1 MKLGLARHRSR
12 HGGSPAARRCAA
24 RLLVVGL
31 AASLVVLA
39 VGCGPGPA
47 RAGSGEVELRVTS
60 GFGQRV
66 IYATVRER
74 VSPGETALSLLQSQ
88 RRVETGPGDRSVRS
102 IDGIEADDRLGRRS
116 WSYFVNGLE
125 GDPGAADRRL
135 SPGAAVQW
143 DYRRRDSAPSVPA
156 IVGAYPEPMLSG
168 SEGKRLPVRV
178 ECANDRSRACRDV
191 MRRLGASGVI
201 ASVGPFGDPAG
212 ESTIRVVVAP
222 WSLARRVRAATSLE
236 EGPRGSGVFARF
248 REEGV
253 TLELL
258 DSAGRPARIAPPGTG
273 LVAATALEGQQ
284 RVWLVT
290 GVDEAGVERAAA
302 ALEGQTLRDRYA
314 VAALPDG
321 ALALPLGGAEPR

>member
-1 MKLGLARHRSR
+1 MKLRLARHRSR
-12 HGGSPAARRCAA
+12 HGGSQAARRCAA
-24 RLLVVGL
+24 RLLLVGL
-31 AASLVVLA
+31 AVSLVLA

-66 IYATVRER
+66 IYAAERER
-74 VSPGETALSLLQSQ
+74 VSPGETVLSWLQSQ

-102 IDGIEADDRLGRRS
+102 IDGIEADDRLGRWS

-135 SPGAAVQW
+135 PPGAAVQW

-168 SEGKRLPVRV
+168 SEGKRLPVRM
-178 ECANDRSRACRDV
+178 ECANDRSRACREV
-191 MRRLGASGVI
+191 RRRLGASGVI

-212 ESTIRVVVAP
+212 ENTIRVVVAP

-236 EGPRGSGVFARF
+236 EGPRASGVFARF
-248 REEGV
+248 REEGA

-258 DSAGRPARIAPPGTG
+258 DSAGRPAHIAPPGTG
-273 LVAATALEGQQ
+273 LVAATALEGEQ